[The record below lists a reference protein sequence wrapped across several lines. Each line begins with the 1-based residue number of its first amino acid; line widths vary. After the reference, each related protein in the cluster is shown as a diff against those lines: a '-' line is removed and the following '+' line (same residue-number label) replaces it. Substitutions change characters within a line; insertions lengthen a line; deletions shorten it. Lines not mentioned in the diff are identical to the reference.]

1 MELLRKSTTLA
12 AVLLALALPALAYND
27 GDLDGSSKP
36 PAKHVMGYFENSG
49 SNHSLTSF
57 YKYFDQLPT
66 DTFNTDIHG
75 VVSGAAPSGA
85 LDFARSKNML
95 TFATVSNFGATDFDP
110 KIAHAVLTQTGPR
123 KKALQGMLQ
132 IVRANGYSG
141 INLDY
146 ESVPHK
152 DRAAYTAFVAA
163 LAKEMRAAGYL
174 TVVSVPAELKDDPN
188 NSWTGAFNFKAIGQT
203 ADIIQLMT
211 YDENGPWGPPG
222 PVAGKDWTELC
233 IQFAVSVIPSAK
245 ISMGLPIYGYD
256 WNLTKGTGAQV
267 AWKDIP
273 ALIAST
279 GAIPQWDATSS
290 SPYFNYAKSGE
301 SHVVWYENSVSIP
314 LKSAF
319 AVTYNL
325 AGVSVFAL
333 GFDDLNYWKAVH
345 AGGF

>member
-1 MELLRKSTTLA
+1 MTSIKKPAIFLA
-12 AVLLALALPALAYND
+12 AFLCLALPAFGIDDQSASQAPSKAVMAYFESS
-27 GDLDGSSKP
+27 GSS
-36 PAKHVMGYFENSG
+36 
-49 SNHSLTSF
+49 HSLTAF
-57 YKYFDQLPT
+57 YKYFNQLPT
-66 DTFNTDIHG
+66 DTFNSDIHG
-75 VVSGAAPSGA
+75 AITGTPPTAA
-85 LDFARSKNML
+85 LNFARSKNML

-110 KIAHAVLTQTGPR
+110 KIAHAVLTHAPATKR
-123 KKALQGMLQ
+123 ALQGMLQ
-132 IVRANGYSG
+132 VVKANRYSG
-141 INLDY
+141 INLDF

-163 LAKEMRAAGYL
+163 LAKEMTVAGYL

-188 NSWTGAFNFKAIGQT
+188 DSWIGAFDFKEIGKS

-233 IQFAVSVIPSAK
+233 VQFAVSVIPSTK

-256 WNLTKGTGAQV
+256 WNLTKGTGVQI

-273 ALIAST
+273 ALISRT
-279 GAIPQWDATSS
+279 GVIPQWDATSS
-290 SPYFNYAKSGE
+290 SPYFNYTQNGSN
-301 SHVVWYENSVSIP
+301 HVVWYEDSTSIP

-319 AVTYNL
+319 AVSYNL

-333 GFDDLNYWKAVH
+333 GFDDVSYWKAVH

>member
-1 MELLRKSTTLA
+1 MAILRSLAILTALLLA
-12 AVLLALALPALAYND
+12 AVALPAEERAATPKGATSKKDVMVYFE
-27 GDLDGSSKP
+27 GSGSS
-36 PAKHVMGYFENSG
+36 
-49 SNHSLTSF
+49 HSLTTF

-75 VVSGAAPSGA
+75 VVSGTAPASA
-85 LDFARSKNML
+85 LAFARSKHML

-110 KIAHAVLTQTGPR
+110 KIAHAVLTRGATK
-123 KKALQGMLQ
+123 KKALQGMLR

-174 TVVSVPAELKDDPN
+174 TVVSVPAELKDNPN
-188 NSWTGAFNFKAIGQT
+188 DSWTGAFNFRAIGGT

-222 PVAGKDWTELC
+222 PVAGKDWTEAC
-233 IQFAVSVIPSAK
+233 VQFAVSVIPSAK

-256 WNLTKGTGAQV
+256 WNLTKGTGVQV

-279 GAIPQWDATSS
+279 GATPLWDKTSS
-290 SPYFNYAKSGE
+290 SPYFDYATTTGDN
-301 SHVVWYENSVSIP
+301 HVVWYEDSTSIP

-325 AGVSVFAL
+325 AGVSAFAL
-333 GFDDLNYWKAVH
+333 GFDDVNYWKAVH